1 MQKLRHKNLSVQP
14 NGLFISQSYGFLVA
28 TPDGLVSDPH
38 LTLPH
43 GLLEMKLIQLK
54 QAKNLKQ
61 ALLRKAISIDHGNN
75 TMKMN
80 NNHKYFFQIQQ
91 QMFVAQHK
99 RTYFVLKG
107 STGDELYNFIL
118 ILVFVKR
125 CFRNFAISSTW
136 IILPQCKA
144 WVTKIQFNM
153 IWCTPRKEFT
163 CLCQNKHFYLIP
175 HLEVWFFPCIHDACP
190 LILSLLFWDS
200 SVPSWS
206 LSLTWNSNPFVSL
219 LWTNNWSVFVSLF
232 SVAFYLRSTVTSISI
247 VARFSSS
254 IIPHRTNT
262 VVLKT
267 WLSGSNMLM
276 QHHPT
281 LLNPTCCTRL
291 ATTHNVAWCWMIL

>member
-54 QAKNLKQ
+54 EAKNLKQ
-61 ALLRKAISIDHGNN
+61 ALLRKGISIDHGNN

-125 CFRNFAISSTW
+125 CFRNFAISST
-136 IILPQCKA
+136 
-144 WVTKIQFNM
+144 
-153 IWCTPRKEFT
+153 
-163 CLCQNKHFYLIP
+163 
-175 HLEVWFFPCIHDACP
+175 
-190 LILSLLFWDS
+190 
-200 SVPSWS
+200 
-206 LSLTWNSNPFVSL
+206 
-219 LWTNNWSVFVSLF
+219 
-232 SVAFYLRSTVTSISI
+232 
-247 VARFSSS
+247 
-254 IIPHRTNT
+254 
-262 VVLKT
+262 
-267 WLSGSNMLM
+267 
-276 QHHPT
+276 
-281 LLNPTCCTRL
+281 
-291 ATTHNVAWCWMIL
+291 